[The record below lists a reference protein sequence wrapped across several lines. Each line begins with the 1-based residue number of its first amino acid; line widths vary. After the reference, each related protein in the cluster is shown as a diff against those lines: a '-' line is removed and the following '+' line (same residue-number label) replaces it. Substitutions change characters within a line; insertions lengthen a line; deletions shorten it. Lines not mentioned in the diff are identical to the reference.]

1 MNTTRRTVLQGMLTA
16 GAMLQ
21 AAAATAQAPAGRQ
34 TAEPRAAN
42 AAGPIAGNPRY
53 KRIATEEA
61 WITREIAEESK
72 RLIESNPPDEPGF
85 VAFGGRYYAQGA
97 NNPMIASL
105 MDIGDGRI
113 AAMDRLGID
122 MQVLAITGPGV
133 QVFDA
138 DTATALAADSNDQLA
153 EAIAKH
159 PDRFAG
165 LTAVAPQDP
174 ARAARELER
183 GMQRLGMKGAIVNSH
198 TKGEYLDD
206 PKYWELLEAAEA
218 LNAPIYIHPRDLP
231 PGMLRPYLDRGLE
244 AGILGFA
251 ADVALHTIA
260 MITAGVFDRFP
271 NLQIVIG
278 HGGEGIPYMLY
289 RIDYMQR
296 AVREGRGGLKL
307 AKRPSDYM
315 RENVHI
321 TTSGMAWEPAI
332 RFAQSVLGVERVV
345 YAMDYPYQADPSE
358 VLAMDAM
365 DIDDADKKLFF
376 QGNAERLFRL

>member
-21 AAAATAQAPAGRQ
+21 AAAAAAQAPAGRQ

-42 AAGPIAGNPRY
+42 AATPIAKNPRY

-72 RLIESNPPDEPGF
+72 RLIASNPPDQPGF
-85 VAFGGRYYAQGA
+85 VA
-97 NNPMIASL
+97 
-105 MDIGDGRI
+105 GDGRI

-183 GMQRLGMKGAIVNSH
+183 GMQRLGMK
-198 TKGEYLDD
+198 
-206 PKYWELLEAAEA
+206 
-218 LNAPIYIHPRDLP
+218 
-231 PGMLRPYLDRGLE
+231 
-244 AGILGFA
+244 
-251 ADVALHTIA
+251 
-260 MITAGVFDRFP
+260 
-271 NLQIVIG
+271 
-278 HGGEGIPYMLY
+278 
-289 RIDYMQR
+289 
-296 AVREGRGGLKL
+296 
-307 AKRPSDYM
+307 
-315 RENVHI
+315 
-321 TTSGMAWEPAI
+321 
-332 RFAQSVLGVERVV
+332 
-345 YAMDYPYQADPSE
+345 
-358 VLAMDAM
+358 
-365 DIDDADKKLFF
+365 
-376 QGNAERLFRL
+376 